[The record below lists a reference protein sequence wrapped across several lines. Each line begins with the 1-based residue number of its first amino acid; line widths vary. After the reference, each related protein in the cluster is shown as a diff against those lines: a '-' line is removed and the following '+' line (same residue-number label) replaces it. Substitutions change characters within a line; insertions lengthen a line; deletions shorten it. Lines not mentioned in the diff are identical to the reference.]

1 MRDVQAAGGTT
12 LNTRDTGPDA
22 AASAAAAEST
32 QPAPVP
38 SAADPTPATA
48 QVRDEPANAPTAA
61 AADAEEST
69 RAGRR
74 AVPWLAI
81 TAVLV
86 LLADV
91 ATKTAAVRALTDHPP
106 IRPLGGALYLTL
118 VRNHGAAFSLA
129 EGYTVVL
136 TAVAVGVIAVIVR
149 FARRLRSR
157 PWAVALGLILGGAA
171 GNLVDRIFRQPAP
184 FRGAVVDFISLF
196 DPAGRVWPIFNVADS
211 ALCVGVVLAIVLEL
225 TGRRI
230 DAAGAARS

>member
-1 MRDVQAAGGTT
+1 MRDVQAAGGAT

-22 AASAAAAEST
+22 TASAAAAEPT
-32 QPAPVP
+32 QPATVP
-38 SAADPTPATA
+38 AAEPTPAT
-48 QVRDEPANAPTAA
+48 VP
-61 AADAEEST
+61 ADAASRAEQST
-69 RAGRR
+69 RAGHR
-74 AVPWLAI
+74 AVPWLAV

-106 IRPLGGALYLTL
+106 VRLFGGALYLTL
-118 VRNHGAAFSLA
+118 ARNHGAAFNLA
-129 EGYTVVL
+129 EGYTAVL
-136 TAVAVGVIAVIVR
+136 TAVAVGVIVVIVR

-196 DPAGRVWPIFNVADS
+196 DPAGQVWPIFNVADS
-211 ALCVGVVLAIVLEL
+211 ALCVGVALAIILEV